1 MRLETS
7 SNRVANENQN
17 GLVVYCAAV
26 NLVAYLASVFG
37 DIDIGFKGTHVNR
50 ANKAL
55 KNIPA
60 VE

>member
-1 MRLETS
+1 MRNRMGWS
-7 SNRVANENQN
+7 STVQ
-17 GLVVYCAAV
+17 LSII
-26 NLVAYLASVFG
+26 VAYLASVFG